1 MAEAYLEALVQIHDR
16 LAEALVSYV
25 DDIEKQLN
33 EKETSKYQAEFLH
46 KQINSKLKMQYI
58 LKDCIQFQLNK
69 KPISGFK
76 RVYEKCC

>member
-33 EKETSKYQAEFLH
+33 EKEALSKYQAECLH
-46 KQINSKLKMQYI
+46 KQINSKLKIQYI
-58 LKDCIQFQLNK
+58 LKNCIQFELK
-69 KPISGFK
+69 KQK
-76 RVYEKCC
+76 ER